1 MERLMEHSKEQSTEL
16 KKYGE
21 LSLPAVSPFNFKHTV
36 YKPSHFPTRLEEF
49 DEASE
54 IFYRTY
60 RLNKEK
66 LIGLEMT
73 DLQKSDGKDGLK
85 IEIFSNKPLTE
96 GEVKKIE
103 AHVTYSYG
111 LKEDINE
118 FYLSVASDESIRE
131 AINNFWGMRNSC
143 FETLF
148 EILNISSMLQNTTV
162 KRSEQ
167 MMQAMLS
174 NFGKRVIYNG
184 KELFVFYTPEDI
196 FNSSEERL
204 RELKVGYRAKFLME
218 IARYFSQNPDFEEK
232 LKIMSLEDAKK
243 NLMEIKGVGPYSARI
258 ALFQYLRRPHE
269 INFDSWKTKI
279 FSKFFFGNEDE
290 AAKKVEKE
298 AKKRWGN
305 YGGYADLYVIEDL
318 FVKNPELQY
327 WRKKCRII

>member
-1 MERLMEHSKEQSTEL
+1 MEHSKEQSTEL

-21 LSLPAVSPFNFKHTV
+21 LSLPAISPFNFKYTV
-36 YKPSHFPTRLEEF
+36 YKPSHFPTSLEEF

-54 IFYRTY
+54 ILYRTY

-66 LIGLEMT
+66 LIGLEIT

-96 GEVKKIE
+96 EEAKKIE

-131 AINNFWGMRNSC
+131 AINNLWGMRNSC

-218 IARYFSQNPDFEEK
+218 IARYFLQNPNLEEK
-232 LKIMSLEDAKK
+232 LKTMCLEDAKK
-243 NLMEIKGVGPYSARI
+243 NLMKIRGVGPYSARI

-269 INFDSWKTKI
+269 INFDSWKKKI
-279 FSKFFFGNEDE
+279 FSKFFFGNENE
-290 AAKKVEKE
+290 PLEKVEKE
-298 AKKRWGN
+298 AKNRWGV
-305 YGGYADLYVIEDL
+305 YAGYAALYIIEDL
-318 FVKNPELQY
+318 FIKNPKLQY
-327 WRKKCRII
+327 WRYRKNNERS

>member
-1 MERLMEHSKEQSTEL
+1 MERLMERSIEL
-16 KKYGE
+16 KKYCE
-21 LSLPAVSPFNFKHTV
+21 LGLPAVSPFNFKYTV

-49 DEASE
+49 DETSE

-66 LIGLEMT
+66 FIGLEMT

-85 IEIFSNKPLTE
+85 IEIFSNKPLIKE
-96 GEVKKIE
+96 EVKKIE

-118 FYLSVASDESIRE
+118 FYLSVASDKSIRE
-131 AINNFWGMRNSC
+131 AINNLQGMRNSC

-167 MMQAMLS
+167 MMENMLFS
-174 NFGKRVIYNG
+174 FGKRVIYNG
-184 KELFVFYTPEDI
+184 KELYAFYTPGDI

-218 IARYFSQNPDFEEK
+218 IARRFSQNPDLEEK
-232 LKIMSLEDAKK
+232 LKIMSFEDAKK

-269 INFDSWKTKI
+269 INFDSWKRKI
-279 FSKFFFGNEDE
+279 FSKFFFGNEGE
-290 AAKKVEKE
+290 PTEKVEKE
-298 AKKRWGN
+298 AKDRWGV
-305 YGGYADLYVIEDL
+305 YGGYAALYIIEDL
-318 FVKNPELQY
+318 FIKNPKLQY
-327 WRKKCRII
+327 WKNNERN